1 MNLTKE
7 DVSLN
12 GFVIVDKPLGMTSHD
27 VVHKI
32 RKICNTK
39 KVGHA
44 GTLDPEASGVLV
56 IGLGKATRLLT
67 FIVSDNKTYQATIRL
82 GQNTTTDDAQG
93 EITSENSCEN
103 LADEDVNKCLL
114 SFIGDIDQ
122 IPSSVS
128 AIKVDGKKAYE
139 IVRSGEKV
147 ELKPRKI
154 HISAI
159 DLHEIKRLN
168 KFIDIS
174 ITVHCSSGTYIRALA
189 RDIGKK
195 LNVGGHVTSLRRIQ
209 SGRYKINDALKLE
222 NLNLDKI
229 KLISMADVAM
239 ELFPSV
245 KVDLDEIQDLVHGR
259 FVRKTHEPAQ
269 TIALVDKKPSLV
281 ALAQGDGV
289 MLKPQVVFASGIGGV

>member
-7 DVSLN
+7 EASLN

-56 IGLGKATRLLT
+56 VGLGKATRLLT
-67 FIVSDNKTYQATIRL
+67 FIVSDNKTYQASIRL

-103 LADEDVNKCLL
+103 ITEEEISNCLL
-114 SFIGDIDQ
+114 TFIGDLDQ
-122 IPSSVS
+122 VPSSVS
-128 AIKVDGKKAYE
+128 AIKVGGKKAYE

-147 ELKPRKI
+147 ELTPRRI

-168 KFIDIS
+168 NLIDIS
-174 ITVHCSSGTYIRALA
+174 VTVHCSSGTY
-189 RDIGKK
+189 
-195 LNVGGHVTSLRRIQ
+195 
-209 SGRYKINDALKLE
+209 
-222 NLNLDKI
+222 
-229 KLISMADVAM
+229 
-239 ELFPSV
+239 
-245 KVDLDEIQDLVHGR
+245 
-259 FVRKTHEPAQ
+259 
-269 TIALVDKKPSLV
+269 
-281 ALAQGDGV
+281 
-289 MLKPQVVFASGIGGV
+289 

>member
-7 DVSLN
+7 ETSLN

-27 VVHKI
+27 VVHQI

-56 IGLGKATRLLT
+56 VGLGKATRLLT

-93 EITSENSCEN
+93 EIISENSCEN
-103 LADEDVNKCLL
+103 ISDEAISNCLF
-114 SFIGDIDQ
+114 SFIGDLDQ
-122 IPSSVS
+122 VPSSVS
-128 AIKVDGKKAYE
+128 AIKVGGKKAYE

-147 ELKPRKI
+147 ELTPRHI

-159 DLHEIKRLN
+159 DLHEIKRQNNL
-168 KFIDIS
+168 IDIS
-174 ITVHCSSGTYIRALA
+174 VTVHCSSGTYIRALA

-195 LNVGGHVTSLRRIQ
+195 LNVGGHIISLRRIQ
-209 SGRYKINDALKLE
+209 SGRYKITDAIKLE
-222 NLNLDKI
+222 NLNIDKI
-229 KLISMADVAM
+229 NLISMANVAM

-245 KVDLDEIQDLVHGR
+245 KVELDEIQDLIHGR
-259 FVRKTHEPAQ
+259 FIRKTHEPAQ
-269 TIALVDKKPSLV
+269 TIALIDKKPSLV